1 MEGSRQHVQEKW
13 KSIEKEYAGSPDLIV
28 APQAEMKFYTTWK
41 IGGRVIAL
49 VDVLRSVIFPNLFFK
64 MQELDCPWK
73 ILGKGSNILVSD
85 QGYSG
90 VVIRLAGEYSEMNYL
105 GNHRIESGAGVALSH
120 LVSFALGHSL
130 GGFEF
135 LVGVPGTVG
144 GAVRINA
151 GCFGQEIS
159 NLIQEILVMDNN
171 GNIEWLKREKIDFFY
186 RGSSLKKDRLTI
198 LKVIF
203 QLFSDK
209 SENIRN
215 NVRRYSL
222 LRKQF
227 QPVGWP
233 SAGCVFKNPPG
244 DYAAKIIDQ
253 MGFKGLR
260 TGFAQISEKHSNFI
274 INRGSAKARDV
285 IVLIDWIRQEVQRER
300 NIFLENEIEVW
311 Q

>member
-1 MEGSRQHVQEKW
+1 MPVFWTGNQQ
-13 KSIEKEYAGSPDLIV
+13 LI
-28 APQAEMKFYTTWK
+28 K
-41 IGGRVIAL
+41 
-49 VDVLRSVIFPNLFFK
+49 N
-64 MQELDCPWK
+64 
-73 ILGKGSNILVSD
+73 
-85 QGYSG
+85 
-90 VVIRLAGEYSEMNYL
+90 
-105 GNHRIESGAGVALSH
+105 
-120 LVSFALGHSL
+120 
-130 GGFEF
+130 
-135 LVGVPGTVG
+135 
-144 GAVRINA
+144 
-151 GCFGQEIS
+151 
-159 NLIQEILVMDNN
+159 LVMDNICI
-171 GNIEWLKREKIDFFY
+171 IEWLKIENINFFY

-260 TGFAQISEKHSNFI
+260 TFAQFLKTFQFYYQSWISEST
-274 INRGSAKARDV
+274 
-285 IVLIDWIRQEVQRER
+285 
-300 NIFLENEIEVW
+300 
-311 Q
+311 

>member
-1 MEGSRQHVQEKW
+1 
-13 KSIEKEYAGSPDLIV
+13 
-28 APQAEMKFYTTWK
+28 
-41 IGGRVIAL
+41 
-49 VDVLRSVIFPNLFFK
+49 
-64 MQELDCPWK
+64 
-73 ILGKGSNILVSD
+73 
-85 QGYSG
+85 
-90 VVIRLAGEYSEMNYL
+90 
-105 GNHRIESGAGVALSH
+105 
-120 LVSFALGHSL
+120 

-144 GAVRINA
+144 GAVRMNA

-159 NLIQEILVMDNN
+159 RLIQEILVMDKD
-171 GNIEWLKREKIDFFY
+171 GHIEWLKRENIDFFY
-186 RGSSLKKDRLTI
+186 RGSSLKKDKVII

-203 QLFSDK
+203 SLFSEK
-209 SENIRN
+209 PESIRN
-215 NVRRYSL
+215 AIRRYSL

-244 DYAAKIIDQ
+244 DYAARIIEQ

-274 INRGSAKARDV
+274 VNRGSATAHDV
-285 IVLIDWIRQEVQRER
+285 MLLMDWIRKEVRRER

>member
-1 MEGSRQHVQEKW
+1 MQEKW
-13 KSIEKEYAGSPDLIV
+13 KSVEKEYAGSSDLIV
-28 APQAEMKFYTTWK
+28 IPQAEMKLYTTWK
-41 IGGRVIAL
+41 IGGRVVAL
-49 VDVLRSVIFPNLFFK
+49 VDVLRGVVFPKLFLK
-64 MQELDCPWK
+64 MQDLNCPWK
-73 ILGKGSNILVSD
+73 ILGRGSNILVHD
-85 QGYSG
+85 QGFPG
-90 VVIRLAGEYSEMNYL
+90 VVVRLAGEYAEMKCI
-105 GNHRIESGAGVALSH
+105 GNHRIESGAGVPLSH
-120 LVSFALGHSL
+120 LVSFALCHSM

-135 LVGVPGTVG
+135 LVGIPGTVG

-151 GCFGQEIS
+151 GCFGQEIK

-171 GNIEWLKREKIDFFY
+171 GNIEWLERNKVDFFY

-203 QLFSDK
+203 QLFPDK
-209 SENIRN
+209 TENIKNNIRRN
-215 NVRRYSL
+215 SL

-274 INRGSAKARDV
+274 INRGAAKARDV
-285 IVLIDWIRQEVQRER
+285 MVLIDWIRQEVQRER

>member
-1 MEGSRQHVQEKW
+1 MQEKW
-13 KSIEKEYAGSPDLIV
+13 KSIEKEYTDSPDLIIT
-28 APQAEMKFYTTWK
+28 PQAEMKFYTTWK

-49 VDVLRSVIFPNLFFK
+49 VDVLKSTILQSFLLK
-64 MQELDCPWK
+64 MKDFNCPWK
-73 ILGKGSNILVSD
+73 ILGRGSTVLVHD
-85 QGYSG
+85 HGFPG
-90 VVIRLAGEYSEMNYL
+90 VVVRLTGENAEMKYL

-120 LVSFALGHSL
+120 LVSFALSHGL

-159 NLIQEILVMDNN
+159 RFIHEILVMDTN
-171 GNIEWLKREKIDFFY
+171 GHIGWLKRENIDFFY
-186 RGSSLKKDRLTI
+186 RGSSLEKEKVII

-203 QLFSDK
+203 SLFSEK
-209 SENIRN
+209 PEYIRN

-244 DYAAKIIDQ
+244 DYAARIIEQ

-274 INRGSAKARDV
+274 INRGSATAHDV
-285 IVLIDWIRQEVQRER
+285 MYLMDWIRKEVQRER